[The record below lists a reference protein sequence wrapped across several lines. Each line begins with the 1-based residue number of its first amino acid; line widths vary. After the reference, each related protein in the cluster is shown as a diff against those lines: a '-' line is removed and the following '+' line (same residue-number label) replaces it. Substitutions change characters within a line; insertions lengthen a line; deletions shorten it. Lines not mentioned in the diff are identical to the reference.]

1 MKLRSSAVPL
11 IEQAYAGLSL
21 PRSAW
26 LASLKVE
33 SEKLF
38 DGVLDSAQAFQFEVD
53 ANGKQRTIGLAADE
67 PYATAFRTMHALAP
81 RALVSKIYLR
91 GPVVSTV
98 SAVLSLAPSS
108 NLERIMTSTGVPDV
122 VGAIGLD
129 PGGGGVA
136 LSWLR
141 RAPGP
146 MRRDVRQTLLRVAAH
161 IASAARL
168 RERSTSHVDGDAVI
182 AVDGRVLHA
191 ERDARDAD
199 QRSALREA
207 ALRLDRARMR
217 QRVDD
222 HVDPA
227 AMWTALVEGR
237 WTLVERFDSD
247 GRRVIVARRNDPTTR
262 ADLALSEREKKV
274 VALVAAG
281 HPLKL
286 AAYELGLGTSTVC
299 EALQR
304 AMAKMG
310 VTSRAALVEIHGAVI
325 SKRHASLPSN

>member
-11 IEQAYAGLSL
+11 IEQAYAGLAL
-21 PRSAW
+21 PRDAW

-53 ANGKQRTIGLAADE
+53 VHGKQRTIGLAADE

-81 RALVSKIYLR
+81 RAVLSKLYLR
-91 GPVVSTV
+91 GPVSTV
-98 SAVLSLAPSS
+98 SAVLSLASS
-108 NLERIMTSTGVPDV
+108 SKLKRIMTSTGVPDI

-161 IASAARL
+161 VASAGRL

-182 AVDGRVLHA
+182 AADGRVVHA
-191 ERDARDAD
+191 ERDARDAH

-217 QRVDD
+217 RRAGDL
-222 HVDPA
+222 VDPA

-247 GRRVIVARRNDPTTR
+247 GRRVLIARRNDPTTR
-262 ADLALSEREKKV
+262 ADLALTERERKV
-274 VALVAAG
+274 VALIAAG

-299 EALQR
+299 ETLQR
-304 AMAKMG
+304 AMTKMG
-310 VTSRAALVEIHGAVI
+310 VSSRAALVEMHGAVI
-325 SKRHASLPSN
+325 AKRHASLPSD

>member
-11 IEQAYAGLSL
+11 IEQAYAGLST
-21 PRSAW
+21 PRDAW
-26 LASLKVE
+26 LASLKLE

-38 DGVLDSAQAFQFEVD
+38 DGVLGSAQAFQFEVD
-53 ANGKQRTIGLAADE
+53 ANGQQRTIALAADE
-67 PYATAFRTMHALAP
+67 PYATAFRTIHALAP
-81 RALVSKIYLR
+81 RTLVSKLYLR
-91 GPVVSTV
+91 GPVSTV
-98 SAVLSLAPSS
+98 SAVLSLASS
-108 NLERIMTSTGVPDV
+108 SKLKSIMTSTGVPDV

-141 RAPGP
+141 REPGP
-146 MRRDVRQTLLRVAAH
+146 MKRDVRQTLLRIAAH
-161 IASAARL
+161 VASAARL
-168 RERSTSHVDGDAVI
+168 RERSTSRVDGDAVI
-182 AVDGRVLHA
+182 SADGRVVHA

-199 QRSALREA
+199 QRTALREA
-207 ALRLDRARMR
+207 ALRMDRARMR
-217 QRVDD
+217 RRSEDL
-222 HVDPA
+222 VDPA
-227 AMWTALVEGR
+227 AMWMALVEGR

-247 GRRVIVARRNDPTTR
+247 GRRVLIARRNDPTTR
-262 ADLALSEREKKV
+262 ADLALTEREKKV

-304 AMAKMG
+304 AMTKMG
-310 VTSRAALVEIHGAVI
+310 VTSRAALVEMHGAVI
-325 SKRHASLPSN
+325 AKRLASIPSD